1 MIKAAKKENNKVA
14 FFLLQK
20 ARGSIIKFASYLD
33 RKIKLL
39 GTLQLFVKFTSI
51 LTLSLTFSNFFLI
64 IKSCFLQVEFLWEL
78 PRKFLFLNTLNLWAR
93 P

>member
-33 RKIKLL
+33 REIKLL
-39 GTLQLFVKFTSI
+39 GTLQLFVKFTS
-51 LTLSLTFSNFFLI
+51 SLTFSKFF
-64 IKSCFLQVEFLWEL
+64 
-78 PRKFLFLNTLNLWAR
+78 
-93 P
+93 